1 MLIRRL
7 DRRLL
12 VLAITFILCAC
23 GDGKSSSSSASSSAP
38 DPGTPTTLVTSANGT
53 STQVCATNGLC
64 ISALFT
70 FAASVAS
77 KLSQA
82 ATSWTNTATNV
93 ITIAQIPFVEGAVT
107 ASQISSAGSV
117 FSMTSDAQFRYFKG
131 NGLPSTPMGNF
142 PVQSGTAAYPY
153 YAALP
158 GGTDPR
164 TGQAYSSS
172 AAISIS
178 PYDLTSTL
186 PVNPVMTGFNPI
198 NSLIVGITLTGTVWH
213 VEVANDASGNWYSP
227 INALPTDQCFGH
239 PYSQQYHLHGY
250 SWKCFPN
257 QGTSGPSPLFGYALD
272 GFGIYGPRGED
283 GNMITNAQ
291 LDQCH
296 GHVAPVLW
304 NGSMQAIYHYHLN
317 REYPF
322 SVGCFRGTP
331 DYNKALGS
339 AAMQE
344 GIPYA
349 QLPNLAAT
357 IGPATVIAELLKA
370 GIQFPADVISH
381 LVKEGLR

>member
-1 MLIRRL
+1 MLTKRFGKCFLVIIA
-7 DRRLL
+7 LL
-12 VLAITFILCAC
+12 TLASC
-23 GDGKSSSSSASSSAP
+23 GEGGGGSSSPSSSSSGSSQA
-38 DPGTPTTLVTSANGT
+38 DTGTPTTLVTAVNGM
-53 STQVCATNGLC
+53 STQICATSGLC
-64 ISALFT
+64 ISALFAK
-70 FAASVAS
+70 AAGVAS

-82 ATSWTNTATNV
+82 ATSWTNTSTNI
-93 ITIAQIPFVEGAVT
+93 ITIAQIPFVEGAVS
-107 ASQISSAGSV
+107 ASQIDAAGSV
-117 FSMTSDAQFRYFKG
+117 FSMSTDASYRYLKG

-142 PVQSGTAAYPY
+142 PVQPGTAAYSY

-158 GGTDPR
+158 GGVDPR
-164 TGQAYSSS
+164 TGKDYTSS

-178 PYDLTSTL
+178 PYDITSKL
-186 PVNPVMTGFNPI
+186 PLNPVMTGFNPI

-213 VEVANDASGNWYSP
+213 TELANDASGNWYSP
-227 INALPTDQCFGH
+227 TNALPTDQCFGH

-272 GFGIYGPRGED
+272 GFGIFGPRGED
-283 GNMITNAQ
+283 GQMITNAQ

-296 GHVAPVLW
+296 GHVAPVQW
-304 NGSMQAIYHYHLN
+304 NGTIQPIYHYHLN

-331 DYNKALGS
+331 DYDKALGS

-349 QLPNLAAT
+349 LLPDLSGA
-357 IGPATVIAELLKA
+357 IVPPG
-370 GIQFPADVISH
+370 VISPI
-381 LVKEGLR
+381 LKGGIN